1 MLGMYADFSPSI
13 PSEWASSSAEI
24 VVVDAVRESVLVG
37 ALIKA
42 KWKGHGSYYSGKI
55 VSAHGD
61 GTFDIDYDDSDK
73 YSSEKHVERGNI
85 QVVFD
90 RNRPPQLIENAA
102 AIEGKIALIER
113 SAIREAGMRNWVE
126 PVKQAHAAGAV
137 GVIFVNTDD
146 ELVEHAM
153 EATGLVK
160 ALDARVVFRRTVD
173 GKDEDGAFMSRLP
186 SFCVVVDDESVCPLR
201 AAAVTRACW
210 LRGRRRIFPTQ

>member
-13 PSEWASSSAEI
+13 PSEWASA
-24 VVVDAVRESVLVG
+24 SV
-37 ALIKA
+37 ADFIP
-42 KWKGHGSYYSGKI
+42 
-55 VSAHGD
+55 
-61 GTFDIDYDDSDK
+61 
-73 YSSEKHVERGNI
+73 SEWAS
-85 QVVFD
+85 FT
-90 RNRPPQLIENAA
+90 

-173 GKDEDGAFMSRLP
+173 GKDEDGALCRGCRRFVSSLMINLYIL
-186 SFCVVVDDESVCPLR
+186 CALR
-201 AAAVTRACW
+201 R
-210 LRGRRRIFPTQ
+210 